1 MFGKFLLEPS
11 IVCTFIVKSNY
22 FPFWINKSS
31 STYRV
36 SISTYL
42 LSSVYTFYM
51 CIVYKICV
59 KQTEDGGYVRTQ
71 IWNRMNLADV
81 FDTVLSKHNIQN
93 LLLLLFPPSVW
104 LIVKLKVTF
113 TQSSIVINCDT
124 LCSRSPIQIL
134 YKIKN
139 MTRLFSSNIVHLH
152 FNTKILIIS
161 IIILELLR
169 TIPSDCRKCC
179 LCFAKFKN

>member
-1 MFGKFLLEPS
+1 MSHIFGSYEPFGSLKSTFSWFYSPILFDLLYWTP
-11 IVCTFIVKSNY
+11 
-22 FPFWINKSS
+22 
-31 STYRV
+31 
-36 SISTYL
+36 
-42 LSSVYTFYM
+42 
-51 CIVYKICV
+51 CIKCV